1 MRLQQGI
8 SLLEVLLAVLLLK
21 ISVLGALAGQ
31 LHARQMV
38 VEATQRTQ
46 AAAMAA
52 DWLNRMQA
60 SGHSFSQVAPSPEC
74 NASTPCPPES
84 LASWLH
90 QQWQQ
95 QWWHGS
101 AALAQGGYCSQ
112 QLDATTEFVV
122 YWYGRQLLVQT
133 SNDTACGSESGVM
146 SLRLQAAL

>member
-21 ISVLGALAGQ
+21 VSVLGALAGQ
-31 LHARQMV
+31 LHARQIV
-38 VEATQRTQ
+38 TEATQRTQ
-46 AAAMAA
+46 ATAMAA

-60 SGHSFSQVAPSPEC
+60 SGHSFSQIAPSPEC

-95 QWWHGS
+95 QWWHS
-101 AALAQGGYCSQ
+101 SALAQGGYCSQ
-112 QLDATTEFVV
+112 QLAAGIEFVV
-122 YWYGRQLLVQT
+122 YWYGRQLLTQT
-133 SNDTACGSESGVM
+133 NNDTACDSVSGAM

>member
-21 ISVLGALAGQ
+21 VSVLGALAGQ

-38 VEATQRTQ
+38 IEATQRTQ

-60 SGHSFSQVAPSPEC
+60 SGHSFSQIAPSPEC
-74 NASTPCPPES
+74 TASSPCPPES

-90 QQWQQ
+90 QQWQH
-95 QWWHGS
+95 QWWHSS

-112 QLDATTEFVV
+112 QQAGGTEFVV
-122 YWYGRQLLVQT
+122 YWYGRQLLAQT
-133 SNDTACGSESGVM
+133 NNDTACDSGGGAM
-146 SLRLQAAL
+146 SLRLQVAL